1 MSITEQEARERE
13 RAAYVRGRMVYSTLT
28 EEALR
33 ETARLVYPDPTTY
46 GPVVILAGY
55 DRRRDSDAALEA
67 VRGLPGMAVVRA
79 AARPEVLE
87 WGVLDGALLSLSRYK
102 TRDDALA
109 ECSVRNHYSH
119 DRQDGVGARVVAIIA
134 DPGEGTV

>member
-28 EEALR
+28 EEAMR

-79 AARPEVLE
+79 GKPPEVLTWGLYSPE
-87 WGVLDGALLSLSRYK
+87 WQLTGPFDSREVAHAVRRDG
-102 TRDDALA
+102 
-109 ECSVRNHYSH
+109 E
-119 DRQDGVGARVVAIIA
+119 RVVAIIA